1 MRKADLLKVLEELD
15 FHPGKAL
22 GQNFLIDGNLLD
34 FIVRTGA
41 PRPGEVI
48 LEAGPGFGVLT
59 RRLLAAGAEVYA
71 VEYDHRLAAYLR
83 WNIENDRFHLTEGD
97 ACKVDLQAILPPGRP
112 FRSIA
117 NLPYAISSIFIG
129 RLLDLPQ
136 PPAQMLFMLQ
146 KEMGERLAA
155 PAGGKDYGALS
166 VRAQALY
173 DARLLRKVPKQ
184 VFHPQ
189 PEVDSA
195 LVLFEL
201 RDRIPSPE
209 LRAELCRISRCAFE
223 QRRKMISKP
232 LAALYPKDTLAAA
245 LEKAGVPPETRPDNV
260 SVESYLKLAESLL
273 CL

>member
-1 MRKADLLKVLEELD
+1 MRKADLLQILEELN

-41 PRPGEVI
+41 PQPGEVI

-59 RRLLAAGAEVYA
+59 RGLLEAGAEVYA
-71 VEYDHRLAAYLR
+71 IEFDHRLAEYLR
-83 WNIENDRFHLTEGD
+83 QNIDSDHFHLTEGD
-97 ACKVDLQAILPPGRP
+97 ACKVDILSILPPGKP

-136 PPAQMLFMLQ
+136 PPVQMLFMLQ

-155 PAGGKDYGALS
+155 PVGSKDYSALS
-166 VRAQALY
+166 VRAQLLY
-173 DARLLRKVPKQ
+173 ETRILRKVPKQ

-201 RDRIPSPE
+201 RDQIPSAE
-209 LRAELCRISRCAFE
+209 LRAEVCRISRCAFE
-223 QRRKMISKP
+223 QRRKMIYKP
-232 LAALYPKDTLAAA
+232 LSALFPKEQILAV
-245 LEKAGVPPETRPDNV
+245 LKEAGIPEEARPDNI
-260 SVESYLKLAESLL
+260 SKESYLKMAELFL
-273 CL
+273 CP

>member
-1 MRKADLLKVLEELD
+1 MRKADLLKILAELD

-22 GQNFLIDGNLLD
+22 GQNFLVDGNLLD

-41 PRPGEVI
+41 PGPGEII

-59 RRLLAAGAEVYA
+59 RGLLDAGAEVYA
-71 VEYDHRLAAYLR
+71 IEYDHRLAAYLR
-83 WNIENDRFHLTEGD
+83 RSIENDRFHLTEGD
-97 ACKVDLQAILPPGRP
+97 ACKVDIQAMLPPDRP

-129 RLLDLPQ
+129 RLLELPR
-136 PPAQMLFMLQ
+136 PPVQMLFMLQ

-155 PAGGKDYGALS
+155 PVGSKDYSSLS

-173 DARLLRKVPKQ
+173 DTRILRKVPKQ

-201 RDRIPSPE
+201 RDRIPPAE
-209 LRAELCRISRCAFE
+209 LRTELCRMTRCAFE
-223 QRRKMISKP
+223 QRRKMIYKP
-232 LAALYPKDTLAAA
+232 LSALYPRDILDAA
-245 LEKAGVPPETRPDNV
+245 LEKAGIPLETRPDNV
-260 SVESYLKLAESLL
+260 PVASYLKLAELLL
-273 CL
+273 CP

>member
-1 MRKADLLKVLEELD
+1 MRKADLLKILEELD

-59 RRLLAAGAEVYA
+59 RGLLAAGAEVYA
-71 VEYDHRLAAYLR
+71 IEYDHRLAAYLR
-83 WNIENDRFHLTEGD
+83 RNIENEHFHLTEGD
-97 ACKVDLQAILPPGRP
+97 ACKVDLQAILPPDRP

-129 RLLDLPQ
+129 RLLELPR
-136 PPAQMLFMLQ
+136 PPVQMLFMLQ

-155 PAGGKDYGALS
+155 PPCSKDYGALS

-173 DARLLRKVPKQ
+173 DTRILRKVPKQ

-201 RDRIPSPE
+201 RETIPPAE
-209 LRAELCRISRCAFE
+209 VRAELCRLSRCAFE
-223 QRRKMISKP
+223 QRRKMITKP
-232 LAALYPKDTLAAA
+232 LAALYPKEQLAAA
-245 LEKAGVPPETRPDNV
+245 LEEAGIPAEARPDNI
-260 SVESYLKLAESLL
+260 SVASYIKLAELLL
-273 CL
+273 CR